1 MSQEKILIVED
12 EADILNLLEYH
23 LRSAGYEVFSTTSGM
38 EALQM
43 VRHHQPDLV
52 LLDLMLPGLDG
63 FEVCRE
69 LKRDRTTS
77 EVAVIMLTA
86 KGEEVDKVVGLELG
100 ADDYVTKPFSP
111 RELVLRV
118 KAVLRRGR
126 HDDAPNESFW
136 EREGLRIE
144 EDGHRVYVD
153 GMDTD
158 LTATEFK
165 LLAELIHNE
174 GKVLNRDQL
183 LNNVWGY
190 QFSGYSRTVDTHIRR
205 LRQKLGPYAEWVET
219 IRGVGY
225 RFQR

>member
-12 EADILNLLEYH
+12 EADILNLLEYQ
-23 LRSAGYEVFSTTSGM
+23 LRSSGYDVMTTSSGLD
-38 EALQM
+38 ALKM
-43 VRHHQPDLV
+43 VRQHQPDLV

-69 LKRDRTTS
+69 LKRDQATGS
-77 EVAVIMLTA
+77 VAVIMLTA
-86 KGEEVDKVVGLELG
+86 KGEEMDKVVGLELG

-111 RELVLRV
+111 RELVLRI
-118 KAVLRRGR
+118 KAVLRRAKSAAG
-126 HDDAPNESFW
+126 PSFGMW

-144 EDGHRVYVD
+144 EDSHRVTVD
-153 GMDTD
+153 GQDTE

-165 LLAELIHNE
+165 LLSELIHNE

>member
-23 LRSAGYEVFSTTSGM
+23 LRSAGYEIFSTASGM

-43 VRHHQPDLV
+43 ARHHQPDLV

-69 LKRDRTTS
+69 LKRDRVTS
-77 EVAVIMLTA
+77 EMAVIMLTA

-126 HDDAPNESFW
+126 HDAAPNEGFW
-136 EREGLRIE
+136 EREGLRVE

-153 GMDTD
+153 GKDTD

-225 RFQR
+225 RFLR